1 MEHIDTIVVGG
12 GQAGLATGYH
22 LARLGRAF
30 VILDS
35 EQRIGDGW
43 RRHWDSLR
51 LFTPGRFSGLP
62 GMPNPVGRN
71 ANATRDEFADYLET
85 YANTFALPTRS
96 GVTVTALSRTD
107 DGFAL
112 ATTAGPMTARQVV
125 VAGGPNRLPRVPDLS
140 HELHPGIRQLHSS
153 EYRNPSQLPAG
164 DVLVVGAGTSGAQI
178 ALELAATR
186 RVTIAGRPTVH
197 IPDAVF
203 RYAGGAYWWLVS
215 NVLTVDTPPGRR
227 VAAGFGKRGAPLI
240 SVSMRQLDAAGVTRV
255 PRITDVRGGRPV
267 AGEAGPV
274 WPPTESAATVIWA
287 TGYRPDLRWL
297 PALRVNDDGLPVTRR
312 GVVDDVPGL
321 YFVGMPFQYALTSGL
336 IGGVGRDAAF
346 IADRVAARARSTETG
361 TIGASTRLG

>member
-62 GMPNPVGRN
+62 GMANPVGRN
-71 ANATRDEFADYLET
+71 STASKDEFADYLQA
-85 YANTFALPTRS
+85 YANAFALPTRS
-96 GVTVTALSRTD
+96 GVTVTALSRSD
-107 DGFAL
+107 DGFVL

-140 HELHPGIRQLHSS
+140 LELDPGIRQLHSS
-153 EYRNPSQLPAG
+153 EYRNPSHLPAG

-178 ALELAATR
+178 ALELATTH

-203 RYAGGAYWWLVS
+203 HYAGAAYWWLVS
-215 NVLTVDTPPGRR
+215 NLLTVDTPPGRR

-240 SVSMRQLDAAGVTRV
+240 SVSMRQLDAAGITRL
-255 PRITDVRGGRPV
+255 PRITGVQGGHPV

-274 WPPTESAATVIWA
+274 WSPESAATVIWA
-287 TGYRPDLRWL
+287 TGYRPDVRWL
-297 PALRVNDDGLPVTRR
+297 PDLPMNEDGLPVTSR

-346 IADRVAARARSTETG
+346 IADRVAARATSTESG
-361 TIGASTRLG
+361 TIGASTRLA